1 MSVLTIEN
9 SDLLIEMHSQ
19 ARYKQRRRLRVS
31 DQEVN
36 DQEVSNEEKIDGL
49 PGKRAGI
56 RSARSEA

>member
-1 MSVLTIEN
+1 MGQTWVSVLTIEN

-19 ARYKQRRRLRVS
+19 ARYKQRRRLRVR
-31 DQEVN
+31 DQ
-36 DQEVSNEEKIDGL
+36 EKIDGL